1 MHACITYPWCACVT
15 SRSVCRSSVVGRR
28 IAACVRALV
37 DTTRLLSRMLWFVSG
52 HLYLITSDASCSDE
66 TNVTFVSHF
75 ILQSLPFCAF
85 IRCRYASL
93 HVKTA
98 ACYVR
103 TSYGMLASVSSMQ
116 VPGLTWLTVL
126 LLLTLPFFPRGWSL
140 AGNLFW
146 IWRRGPAGMS
156 LIGWCNERNV
166 LHHRYSH
173 NRHMHEQVRTY
184 VYATQSL
191 S

>member
-1 MHACITYPWCACVT
+1 MQAAVMRQT
-15 SRSVCRSSVVGRR
+15 SHSCLTSF
-28 IAACVRALV
+28 CK
-37 DTTRLLSRMLWFVSG
+37 FY
-52 HLYLITSDASCSDE
+52 LYLRL
-66 TNVTFVSHF
+66 H
-75 ILQSLPFCAF
+75 SLPVRVFARKNCCML
-85 IRCRYASL
+85 R
-93 HVKTA
+93 T
-98 ACYVR
+98 YVR
-103 TSYGMLASVSSMQ
+103 TSYGMLASVSMQ

-126 LLLTLPFFPRGWSL
+126 LLLTLPFFPRGWPL

-146 IWRRGPAGMS
+146 NWRRGPAGMS

-173 NRHMHEQVRTY
+173 NRHMHERVRTY